1 MGMRFGVIGAGKIG
15 QLRMATIKAHP
26 SLDLVAVFD
35 QSKDAVERAVAGTSA
50 KPCMDLRAFLDS
62 GLDAVVVATP
72 AFVHQDLCVAAF
84 EAGAHVLCEKPLS
97 NTVEGAAAIVT
108 AARKAGRILALG
120 FNLRFYPMVKFARKA
135 VNDGLIGNVT
145 HIRVYGGH
153 DGIHKFH
160 ADWEYKMPQSGGGA
174 MMDIGIHMTDLAR
187 YFLGEITTVY
197 GSMSESVWHIDGSE
211 DNAIAIFKNPQ
222 GIVASYETTWSEW
235 KGYKSHVEI
244 YGDNGMVRAA
254 YAPMSNLL
262 VANTTRGK
270 LRKVRKFYPE
280 VILREKLRGWK
291 TTAFLSFQEELAD
304 FLKMIDG
311 DYDVALA
318 DGHAGLRSIEVSE
331 AVRLSSRSGQPVDLP
346 DIGNMYGS

>member
-1 MGMRFGVIGAGKIG
+1 MRFGVIGAGKIG
-15 QLRMATIKAHP
+15 QLRIATIKAHP
-26 SLDLVAVFD
+26 SLNLVAVFD
-35 QSKDAVERAVAGTSA
+35 QSEEAVERAVVGTSA
-50 KPCMDLRAFLDS
+50 KAFTDFEAFLDS

-72 AFVHQDLCVAAF
+72 AFVHRELCIAAF
-84 EAGAHVLCEKPLS
+84 EAGAHVLCEKPLA
-97 NTVEGAAAIVT
+97 NTVAGAAAIVA

-120 FNLRFYPMVKFARKA
+120 FNLRYYPMVKFARKA
-135 VNDGLIGNVT
+135 VDDGLIGNVT

-187 YFLGEITTVY
+187 YFLGEITIVY
-197 GSMSESVWHIDGSE
+197 GCMSESVWHVDGSE
-211 DNAIAIFKNPQ
+211 DNAIAVFKNPQ

-262 VANTTRGK
+262 ISNTTRGK
-270 LRKVRKFYPE
+270 RRELRKFYPE

-291 TTAFLSFQEELAD
+291 TTALLSFQEELAD

-311 DYDVALA
+311 DYGVALA

-331 AVRLSSRSGQPVDLP
+331 AVRLSSRTGQPVDLP
-346 DIGNMYGS
+346 NIGNMYS